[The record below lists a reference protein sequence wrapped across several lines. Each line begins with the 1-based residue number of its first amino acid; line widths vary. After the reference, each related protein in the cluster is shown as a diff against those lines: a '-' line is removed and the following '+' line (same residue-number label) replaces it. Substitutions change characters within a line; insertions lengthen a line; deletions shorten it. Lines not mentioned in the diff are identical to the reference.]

1 MSGLSAQGAMMGL
14 EDLLRDMDPTAN
26 LSDSNDNTDAG
37 ETTTVVADSAVNVI
51 EGGGEIAQSEVT
63 ETPAPV
69 VATDKPKG
77 KKGGKGKRAAKKD
90 EPAAVVIVDKPTQDA
105 PAAETQTE
113 ATTEDKPAAPA
124 PEKRVFWGRNKLG
137 RLEHRLGAD
146 VDNALL
152 FVMDELDLEGEP
164 RSKLIGERKA
174 EFKKLAVKVQN
185 RATNVLEYVTG
196 KTQRLNPVIEIT
208 LRLLAKDR
216 KIETGDKGNL
226 FLRLSALYTGGSAR
240 AMGNSTMG
248 MLKALQ
254 IVTETGKQSYA
265 PNADST
271 LLAAIS
277 DKLMLSFIDRGEA
290 LALIAQQEADAL
302 VAAVT
307 SGVVDTPET
316 PADEAPG
323 EPQQPV
329 EQVQER
335 SEELA
340 AV

>member
-14 EDLLRDMDPTAN
+14 EDLLRDMDPTAT
-26 LSDSNDNTDAG
+26 LVDSNDNTDAG

-69 VATDKPKG
+69 VATDNPKG

-105 PAAETQTE
+105 PAAETQ
-113 ATTEDKPAAPA
+113 TEDKPAAPA

-323 EPQQPV
+323 ES
-329 EQVQER
+329 EQER

-340 AV
+340 AI